1 MQEANSAASSG
12 FLPPESGQRSR
23 ILALKSS
30 AKGRPSTGTQSVW
43 NRIEAVAASR
53 PVPSASTSSSSSMAN
68 RISALSLNSS
78 NRSAPTWVASP
89 TPGSSMSRPAAVRP
103 TQAPIRN
110 TSLEEFPSLPTSKPA
125 RERVVLNAAANP
137 ARPVTS
143 WGIDSRPSENGSQET
158 SVIASDTPKGKGK
171 KKGKQVLFHVG

>member
-12 FLPPESGQRSR
+12 FLPQSGQRSR

-30 AKGRPSTGTQSVW
+30 AKGRPSAGTQSVW

-53 PVPSASTSSSSSMAN
+53 PVPSTSTSSSSSMAH
-68 RISALSLNSS
+68 RIGALSLNSS
-78 NRSAPTWVASP
+78 NRSVPTWVASP

-110 TSLEEFPSLPTSKPA
+110 TSLEEFPSLPTSKAA

-137 ARPVTS
+137 ARPVMS
-143 WGIDSRPSENGSQET
+143 WGADSRSGDNTSLEPS
-158 SVIASDTPKGKGK
+158 VASDTPKGKGK